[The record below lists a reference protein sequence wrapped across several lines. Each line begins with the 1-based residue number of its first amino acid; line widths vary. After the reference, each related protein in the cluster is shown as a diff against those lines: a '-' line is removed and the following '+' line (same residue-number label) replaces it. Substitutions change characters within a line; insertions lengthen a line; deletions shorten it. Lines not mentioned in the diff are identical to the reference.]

1 MLSGARQSR
10 PAAPGGRAAGELLA
24 PANLLRQPKRSGRDV
39 TDFQFMISR
48 NSAMIRPVPIPS
60 GSVLYKVFVR
70 GDDGQWRIA
79 SSHSSRCEAEAAAD
93 LLTREGVVARVML

>member
-1 MLSGARQSR
+1 
-10 PAAPGGRAAGELLA
+10 
-24 PANLLRQPKRSGRDV
+24 
-39 TDFQFMISR
+39 
-48 NSAMIRPVPIPS
+48 MIRPVPIPS